1 MMEVLGVFVGD
12 VLLRQVSEAL
22 QIREECDQANI
33 QQEWR
38 QIQLLHLGLLECIV
52 TMSSLA
58 GMRCA
63 IVHDNQLFGNGL

>member
-22 QIREECDQANI
+22 QIREECDQVNI

-38 QIQLLHLGLLECIV
+38 QIQLLHLGLLE
-52 TMSSLA
+52 
-58 GMRCA
+58 
-63 IVHDNQLFGNGL
+63 